1 MSAKRSLSRRPSSS
15 SRSALESASGGRERT
30 RSACRDT
37 VNRCRIRS
45 RYTTPR
51 FSANARHALLS
62 PICGMS
68 AATALIA
75 PPGSGRLRSAAPV
88 PHIVFLGI
96 DDQLRVLELA
106 AQTGVLAIELL
117 DLPGRR
123 IRLRPPSLWGQR
135 HAIGRIHLLAPA
147 REHRGINALA
157 AQERAEGAGLLATV
171 GLGEQRTLLAGR
183 ELAAPGGR
191 DNLRV
196 GCRRG
201 PGHPFPRPTGS
212 LRDAQGR
219 SRGSAVHR
227 RVHYCC
233 HLWILPLDTKLP
245 KAVVPGHI
253 GTQGIRIG
261 RIRVARLMRAANLQ
275 RVWPHRFVITTFSA
289 PGAKPALDLVDR
301 AFYAEAPDRLWVADV
316 TYIPIWTGFLYLAAV
331 LDVYSRKIVGWA
343 MESHLR
349 TELVLAAIDMAIAQ
363 RRAVGV
369 IHHSDHGC

>member
-117 DLPGRR
+117 NLPGRR

-171 GLGEQRTLLAGR
+171 GLGEQRALLAGR

-201 PGHPFPRPTGS
+201 PGHPFTRPTGS

-253 GTQGIRIG
+253 GTQGARRTLSAMSLLHVLRLYVRTKQYDGTVG
-261 RIRVARLMRAANLQ
+261 RTSDARFGGEARRMRASNPCGGTRNGL
-275 RVWPHRFVITTFSA
+275 
-289 PGAKPALDLVDR
+289 
-301 AFYAEAPDRLWVADV
+301 
-316 TYIPIWTGFLYLAAV
+316 
-331 LDVYSRKIVGWA
+331 
-343 MESHLR
+343 
-349 TELVLAAIDMAIAQ
+349 AIARGQ
-363 RRAVGV
+363 SRGNQGLLNCAG
-369 IHHSDHGC
+369 S

>member
-15 SRSALESASGGRERT
+15 SRSALESASGGGGRT
-30 RSACRDT
+30 RSACRGT
-37 VNRCRIRS
+37 GNRRRIRS
-45 RYTTPR
+45 RDTTPR

-171 GLGEQRTLLAGR
+171 GLGEQRALLAGR
-183 ELAAPGGR
+183 ELAAPGGG
-191 DNLRV
+191 DNLRT
-196 GCRRG
+196 GGGARPPRA
-201 PGHPFPRPTGS
+201 PRPSPRPRTGG
-212 LRDAQGR
+212 AWR
-219 SRGSAVHR
+219 SRHPPG
-227 RVHYCC
+227 RVPPRPWASLHSPYGLPPGCPGPKPGKCC
-233 HLWILPLDTKLP
+233 SSKSSLLLPSVD
-245 KAVVPGHI
+245 
-253 GTQGIRIG
+253 
-261 RIRVARLMRAANLQ
+261 
-275 RVWPHRFVITTFSA
+275 TTF
-289 PGAKPALDLVDR
+289 R
-301 AFYAEAPDRLWVADV
+301 
-316 TYIPIWTGFLYLAAV
+316 
-331 LDVYSRKIVGWA
+331 
-343 MESHLR
+343 H
-349 TELVLAAIDMAIAQ
+349 
-363 RRAVGV
+363 
-369 IHHSDHGC
+369 

>member
-1 MSAKRSLSRRPSSS
+1 MR
-15 SRSALESASGGRERT
+15 
-30 RSACRDT
+30 
-37 VNRCRIRS
+37 
-45 RYTTPR
+45 
-51 FSANARHALLS
+51 
-62 PICGMS
+62 
-68 AATALIA
+68 
-75 PPGSGRLRSAAPV
+75 V
-88 PHIVFLGI
+88 PTEII

-135 HAIGRIHLLAPA
+135 HAIGRAHLLAPA

-171 GLGEQRTLLAGR
+171 GLGEQRALLAGR

-201 PGHPFPRPTGS
+201 PGHPFTRPTGS

-253 GTQGIRIG
+253 GTQGRQREMIM
-261 RIRVARLMRAANLQ
+261 VTNNARAAEAAGCVPIYAPSSAETARTRLTAFIRHCEASTGQ
-275 RVWPHRFVITTFSA
+275 SFGDYPSFDAFSVGQPGRFWTAFLEWSGLLCEGESI
-289 PGAKPALDLVDR
+289 PAVTSTDC
-301 AFYAEAPDRLWVADV
+301 EAARFFPRLR
-316 TYIPIWTGFLYLAAV
+316 L
-331 LDVYSRKIVGWA
+331 
-343 MESHLR
+343 
-349 TELVLAAIDMAIAQ
+349 
-363 RRAVGV
+363 
-369 IHHSDHGC
+369 

>member
-1 MSAKRSLSRRPSSS
+1 MSDPVAVHNPAVQRERPACLAQPDMRHECGYGTHRSSGLRSSEVGSPSSAHS
-15 SRSALESASGGRERT
+15 
-30 RSACRDT
+30 
-37 VNRCRIRS
+37 
-45 RYTTPR
+45 
-51 FSANARHALLS
+51 F
-62 PICGMS
+62 
-68 AATALIA
+68 
-75 PPGSGRLRSAAPV
+75 
-88 PHIVFLGI
+88 FLGI

-157 AQERAEGAGLLATV
+157 AQKRAEGAGLLATV
-171 GLGEQRTLLAGR
+171 GLGEQRALLAGR

-201 PGHPFPRPTGS
+201 PGHPFTRPTGS

-245 KAVVPGHI
+245 KAVVPPHLGTR
-253 GTQGIRIG
+253 GARKRSTQGLPT
-261 RIRVARLMRAANLQ
+261 RLSTASRSSPFLT
-275 RVWPHRFVITTFSA
+275 RS
-289 PGAKPALDLVDR
+289 PGMTK
-301 AFYAEAPDRLWVADV
+301 
-316 TYIPIWTGFLYLAAV
+316 TAV
-331 LDVYSRKIVGWA
+331 
-343 MESHLR
+343 
-349 TELVLAAIDMAIAQ
+349 
-363 RRAVGV
+363 
-369 IHHSDHGC
+369 